1 MDEHMTGPVNE
12 GLDGISVGETEITQI
27 DGETGSLTI
36 RGYPVSEV
44 AEEATYE
51 ETVFLLLNGRLPT
64 AEELTEFRKKISS
77 QREISNHVKTV
88 IKQAAQEEKSAMDAL
103 RMGVAGSNLGHERD
117 RLEAEAIRMIAIVPT
132 IVAAY
137 WRYQQG
143 KDPIA
148 PRQDLRHA
156 ANYLYMLTGE
166 EVSESRIKG
175 LETYLNTVADH
186 GLNAS
191 TFTARIVVSTQADLV
206 SAGTAAIGALKGP
219 LHGGAPGP
227 VLEMLRTVN
236 ETGNPADYIRRTLGD
251 GDRLMGFGHR
261 VYRTRDP
268 RAAVLENAAR
278 DFYTESDDADLFE
291 TVREFE
297 EVAVELLADRVP
309 DRRLETNVEFY
320 TAVLLAGVGVPKELF
335 TTTFA
340 ISRVSG
346 WMAHAIEQLDDNRL
360 IRPTAHYTGETGR
373 SWSPLAER

>member
-1 MDEHMTGPVNE
+1 MTGPVSE
-12 GLDGISVGETEITQI
+12 GLDGIAVGETEISQI
-27 DGETGSLTI
+27 DGSTGSLAI
-36 RGYPVSEV
+36 RGYPIAEV
-44 AEEATYE
+44 AQEATYE
-51 ETVFLLLNGRLPT
+51 ETVFLLLYGRLPT
-64 AEELTEFRKKISS
+64 AEELTGFRKRIASN
-77 QREISNHVKTV
+77 REISNKVKIV
-88 IKQAAQEEKSAMDAL
+88 IEQAAQEEKSAMDAL
-103 RMGVAGSNLGHERD
+103 RMGVAGANLGHERD
-117 RLEAEAIRMIAIVPT
+117 NPEADAIRLIAVFPT

-137 WRYQQG
+137 WRYRQG

-166 EVSESRIKG
+166 KASEARIEG
-175 LETYLNTVADH
+175 VETYLNTVADH

-191 TFTARIVVSTQADLV
+191 TFTARVVVSTQADLV
-206 SAGTAAIGALKGP
+206 SAGTAAVGALKGP

-236 ETGNPADYIRRTLGD
+236 ETGNPADYVRSTLAG

-268 RAAVLENAAR
+268 RAAVLEDAAHE
-278 DFYTESDDADLFE
+278 FYTESDDADLFE
-291 TVREFE
+291 TAREFE
-297 EVAVELLADRVP
+297 EVAVELLAERVP

-346 WMAHAIEQLDDNRL
+346 WMAHALEQLDDNRL
-360 IRPTAHYTGETGR
+360 IRPTAHYTGEIDR
-373 SWSPLAER
+373 SWTAIAER